1 MKEVKRA
8 KDQTEKAKEEAKR
21 AQEEAQQE
29 GYDIGVVEIE
39 EALRVEVLGVCR
51 IYCAQVWDKALNKTG
66 VEASF
71 VLKKAENVY
80 YPPAISAS
88 SSSNSKISA
97 PPKVV
102 DLEKHNPSK
111 VPPPL
116 VVLQTWLS
124 SSGQM
129 KKERR

>member
-1 MKEVKRA
+1 MKEVERA
-8 KDQTEKAKEEAKR
+8 KDQAEKAKEEAKR
-21 AQEEAQQE
+21 AREEAQQE

-66 VEASF
+66 VGASF

-80 YPPAISAS
+80 YPLAISAS
-88 SSSNSKISA
+88 SLSNSKTSA
-97 PPKVV
+97 PPKVA

-111 VPPPL
+111 VPAPPA
-116 VVLQTWLS
+116 VLQTWLS
-124 SSGQM
+124 SSG
-129 KKERR
+129 